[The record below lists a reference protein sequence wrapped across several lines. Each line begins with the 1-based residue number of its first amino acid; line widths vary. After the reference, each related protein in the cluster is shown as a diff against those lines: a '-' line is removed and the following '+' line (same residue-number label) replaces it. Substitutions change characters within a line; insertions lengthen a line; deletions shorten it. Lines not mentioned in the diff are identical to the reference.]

1 MNATGDGSRQA
12 DHRFAAADAKA
23 AARETQMVQRILSGA
38 LLVAAR
44 EGVAALSMATA
55 AAAAG
60 VSRGTV
66 YRYFGTREV
75 LLECMNE
82 QVRHRWERALHE
94 AVRAEPAAERRVH
107 VVMESLPG
115 MAEVVPDSQMLFDN
129 EPAYVLSHLQRHFP
143 EIVQV
148 VVRVLTPALD
158 SAVAVRAGVVTR
170 QDAAEL
176 ALRIALADFLVPGGR
191 AGSVDQRVDA
201 FWALVGGRAGNV
213 DDRHAGASGAATLLR
228 VLPRPTFD

>member
-23 AARETQMVQRILSGA
+23 AARETEMVQRILAGA
-38 LLVAAR
+38 LLVASH
-44 EGVAALSMATA
+44 EGVPALSMGNV

-66 YRYFGTREV
+66 YRYFGTRQV

-82 QVRHRWERALHE
+82 RVQHCWERALHE
-94 AVRAEPAAERRVH
+94 AVRAEPAVELRVRL
-107 VVMESLPG
+107 VMESLPG
-115 MAEVVPDSQMLFDN
+115 MAEVLPDSQMLFDN
-129 EPAYVLSHLQRHFP
+129 DPAYVLSHVQRHFP

-148 VVRVLTPALD
+148 VVHFLEPVLDA
-158 SAVAVRAGVVTR
+158 AEAVRAGAVTR
-170 QDAAEL
+170 HEAAEL
-176 ALRIALADFLVPGGR
+176 ALRIALADVLVPAGR

-201 FWALVGGRAGNV
+201 FWAFVGGRAREVEGM
-213 DDRHAGASGAATLLR
+213 GARTSRVTTPLR
-228 VLPRPTFD
+228 AIPGLALK